1 MILRIFFTVAIGLA
15 LMSCAGDPTYAA
27 LPKDPGRVVRIDMS
41 DFAFSP
47 AKITV
52 KPGERITL
60 SFRNIG
66 GQEHE
71 FMAGRDAMVG
81 KGFMQDWLAIAKAQ
95 GVSGGHDAVHVGEG
109 LRIAPKGSA
118 NITLVVPPEVG
129 QFEFACFVVGH
140 YESGMT
146 GTLIVDA
153 AAPANVAPTVA
164 PTPASKPTAGATSA
178 GHTMDSED
186 AEQH

>member
-1 MILRIFFTVAIGLA
+1 MRVVVTIAMA
-15 LMSCAGDPTYAA
+15 LTLIACSGAPNYAA
-27 LPKDPGRVVRIDMS
+27 LPNDAGRVIRIDMS

-47 AKITV
+47 ATISV

-71 FMAGRDAMVG
+71 FMAGTGAMVG
-81 KGFMQDWLAIAKAQ
+81 KGFMKDWLALAKTEPT
-95 GVSGGHDAVHVGEG
+95 SDGHDAGHAGEG
-109 LRIAPKGSA
+109 IRIAPRGA
-118 NITLVVPPEVG
+118 TNVTIVVPPQVG
-129 QFEFACFVVGH
+129 EFEFACFVVGH

-153 AAPANVAPTVA
+153 GTAPNAVQTVA
-164 PTPASKPTAGATSA
+164 PTPKPAVSPMPS
-178 GHTMDSED
+178 GHTMEGED

>member
-1 MILRIFFTVAIGLA
+1 MRIVIVL
-15 LMSCAGDPTYAA
+15 LAA
-27 LPKDPGRVVRIDMS
+27 LVLGACAQSPGYAQLPNDPGRVVRIDMS

-47 AKITV
+47 ATISV

-71 FMAGRDAMVG
+71 FMAGRDAMAG
-81 KGFMQDWLAIAKAQ
+81 RGFMRDWLGAAKVETAT
-95 GVSGGHDAVHVGEG
+95 GGHEPSHTGEG
-109 LRIAPKGSA
+109 LRIPPRGAA
-118 NITLVVPPEVG
+118 NVTVVVPPDVG
-129 QFEFACFVVGH
+129 EFEFACFVVGH
-140 YESGMT
+140 YESGMK

-153 AAPANVAPTVA
+153 GTAPNAVPTVA
-164 PTPASKPTAGATSA
+164 PTPRASAAPSA
-178 GHTMDSED
+178 SHTMEGED

>member
-1 MILRIFFTVAIGLA
+1 MRIVLTIAAAFTLTACSGA
-15 LMSCAGDPTYAA
+15 PNYAA
-27 LPKDPGRVVRIDMS
+27 LPNDPGRVVRIDMS

-47 AKITV
+47 ATISV

-71 FMAGRDAMVG
+71 FMAGTGAVVG
-81 KGFMQDWLAIAKAQ
+81 KGFVKDWLALAKVD
-95 GVSGGHDAVHVGEG
+95 GPSDGHNAGHTGEG
-109 LRIAPKGSA
+109 LRLAPRTAA
-118 NITLVVPPEVG
+118 NVTLVVPPNVG

-140 YESGMT
+140 YESGMK

-153 AAPANVAPTVA
+153 AAVPNASQTVA
-164 PTPASKPTAGATSA
+164 PTSRPPAAPTSS

-186 AEQH
+186 TEDTEQH